1 MFLSFFCLFDIYIL
15 VCANLILVKYFS
27 IFLYFI
33 SVIVYFFISS
43 TKMFLLYYIFFGGS
57 SEFTPYILNQKY
69 SAPLQTWRKSP
80 MFSASVPHRLAL
92 LRNLMNK
99 SKLFTRCIE
108 QKLSQCLIQHQ
119 TCITTVVILHPI

>member
-69 SAPLQTWRKSP
+69 SAPLQTCQN
-80 MFSASVPHRLAL
+80 FHI
-92 LRNLMNK
+92 NK
-99 SKLFTRCIE
+99 TE
-108 QKLSQCLIQHQ
+108 QIQS
-119 TCITTVVILHPI
+119 TL